1 MTRTPPRLLVVVAA
15 VLALSGCGATT
26 IRSGA
31 AAVVGNDRITTGALE
46 RLVARGLVDP
56 SAQQQVGA
64 DRPGFQRSAL
74 SRLIQH
80 EVLLQAVSKLK
91 VSVTPAQI
99 DATADRIATRLG
111 GTDQLKAAAGK
122 AGIAPADLRQTLTD
136 VTLRD
141 ALGDRLTANATV
153 PEAQLR
159 QAYAQGIAGY
169 DQVHSAHIL
178 VASAA
183 VAQLLLTTVRTHP
196 EQFAALAAR
205 FSTDPGSKNK
215 GGDLGFQG
223 RGSLEKPFE
232 RAIFAA
238 KSGSVVLARTRFGYH
253 VIKVIERRTTTFDQ
267 AAPDLRRGLLSQQRA
282 ATVGDLLQ
290 RTARQLGVRVN
301 PRFGVWDDKTLDV
314 VATKVDPTKDFTRT
328 ATTPGSPL
336 TQQPRP

>member
-1 MTRTPPRLLVVVAA
+1 MTRTPRRLLVVAA
-15 VLALSGCGATT
+15 AGLALSGCGATT

-31 AAVVGNDRITTGALE
+31 AAVVGGDRITTGALE

-56 SAQQQVGA
+56 QARQQVGS
-64 DRPGFQRSAL
+64 DRSGFQRSAL

-80 EVLLQAVSKLK
+80 EVLVRAVGQAG
-91 VSVTPAQI
+91 VSVTPTQV
-99 DATADRIATRLG
+99 DATADRIATQLG
-111 GTDQLKAAAGK
+111 GTDQLKAAAAK
-122 AGIAPADLRQTLTD
+122 AGIAPADLRQTLAD

-141 ALGDRLTANATV
+141 ALGDRLTADVAV

-159 QAYAQGIAGY
+159 QAYAQGIARF

-183 VAQLLLTTVRTHP
+183 VAQTLLTTVKAHP
-196 EQFAALAAR
+196 DQFAALAAR
-205 FSTDPGSKNK
+205 FSTDPGSKDK

-223 RGSLEKPFE
+223 RGAFEKPFE
-232 RAIFAA
+232 TAIFTA
-238 KSGSVVLARTRFGYH
+238 KVGSVVLAHTRFGYH
-253 VIKVIERRTTTFDQ
+253 VIRVIERRTTTFDQ
-267 AAPDLRRGLLSQQRA
+267 ASPDLRRGLLSQQRA
-282 ATVGDLLQ
+282 AAVGDLLQ

-314 VATKVDPTKDFTRT
+314 VATKVDRANDFTRS

-336 TQQPRP
+336 PQQPRP

>member
-1 MTRTPPRLLVVVAA
+1 MTRTPRRLLVVAA
-15 VLALSGCGATT
+15 AGLALSGCGATT

-31 AAVVGNDRITTGALE
+31 AAVVGGDRITTGALE

-56 SAQQQVGA
+56 QARQQVGS
-64 DRPGFQRSAL
+64 DRSGFQRSAL

-80 EVLLQAVSKLK
+80 EVLVRAVGQAG
-91 VSVTPAQI
+91 VSVTPTQV
-99 DATADRIATRLG
+99 DATADRIATQLG
-111 GTDQLKAAAGK
+111 GTDQLKAAAAK
-122 AGIAPADLRQTLTD
+122 AGIAPADLRQTLAD

-141 ALGDRLTANATV
+141 ALGDRLTADVAV
-153 PEAQLR
+153 PQAQLR
-159 QAYAQGIAGY
+159 QAYAQGIARY

-183 VAQLLLTTVRTHP
+183 VAQTLLTTVQAHP
-196 EQFAALAAR
+196 DQFAALAAR
-205 FSTDPGSKNK
+205 FSTDPGSKDK

-223 RGSLEKPFE
+223 RGAFEKPFE
-232 RAIFAA
+232 TAIFTA
-238 KSGSVVLARTRFGYH
+238 KVGSVVLARTRFGYH

-267 AAPDLRRGLLSQQRA
+267 ASPDLRRGLLSQQRA
-282 ATVGDLLQ
+282 AAVGDLLQ

-314 VATKVDPTKDFTRT
+314 VATKVDRANDFTRS

-336 TQQPRP
+336 PKQPRP